1 MTSIDETAHT
11 MFGMGRMNPMTLLQT
26 MREIKSILDIFKRKA
41 DEAADSV
48 ESFFN
53 FTGQHTDIAA
63 VSETGSLQANVIESI
78 PDETVRKNT
87 ISAYT
92 DALNDGYLEYNS
104 RTRTFM
110 LTTKGQ
116 EHINSDEFI
125 RQFEKDQLGNIAE
138 NKARIELKGNPS
150 DLNAFR
156 FTNAI
161 DLNHLAHSSPEVYK
175 RVQEYFHECEKYG
188 FVEISPAGIATP
200 TDKCHDFLNHSP
212 MNDFNIRKVTRDNI
226 RQVADELKDSA
237 KESAK
242 DAFGNILNKAEGG
255 VSAAK
260 ETVSYISG
268 SSSGADLAK
277 EGAKFAAQQ
286 TARKAQQQAAKQ
298 AAKKAAQKA
307 AAKAAASTTAKTAVS
322 STGYG
327 AAAVA
332 VVELTSKGANALTKM
347 ETQAHKATIHYG
359 K

>member
-48 ESFFN
+48 ESSFN

-161 DLNHLAHSSPEVYK
+161 DLNHLTHSSPEVYK
-175 RVQEYFHECEKYG
+175 RVQEYFRECEKYG

-242 DAFGNILNKAEGG
+242 DAFGNILNKQ
-255 VSAAK
+255 
-260 ETVSYISG
+260 
-268 SSSGADLAK
+268 
-277 EGAKFAAQQ
+277 AAQ
-286 TARKAQQQAAKQ
+286 
-298 AAKKAAQKA
+298 KAAQKA

-359 K
+359 N

>member
-1 MTSIDETAHT
+1 M
-11 MFGMGRMNPMTLLQT
+11 
-26 MREIKSILDIFKRKA
+26 
-41 DEAADSV
+41 
-48 ESFFN
+48 
-53 FTGQHTDIAA
+53 
-63 VSETGSLQANVIESI
+63 
-78 PDETVRKNT
+78 
-87 ISAYT
+87 
-92 DALNDGYLEYNS
+92 
-104 RTRTFM
+104 
-110 LTTKGQ
+110 
-116 EHINSDEFI
+116 
-125 RQFEKDQLGNIAE
+125 
-138 NKARIELKGNPS
+138 
-150 DLNAFR
+150 
-156 FTNAI
+156 
-161 DLNHLAHSSPEVYK
+161 YK
-175 RVQEYFHECEKYG
+175 RVQEYFRECEKYG

-277 EGAKFAAQQ
+277 DGAKFAAQQ

-298 AAKKAAQKA
+298 AAQKAAQKA

-359 K
+359 N